1 TSQQGLLQLSFARH
15 AHGYGFVGAAAFLLD
30 AILILYIGIQ
40 SPVLPTGV
48 RLDFLVWLLP
58 SVAGA
63 VASWDAVRLKREPY
77 RRHYESTHFA
87 MSAVGVAVLFV
98 LALAIVLMI
107 WQQFPSWLD
116 PGWIY
121 PIAVA
126 GGPRTRISLGLTSEG
141 RGARRAGCFVRA
153 APTAVVSLVLASTHL

>member
-1 TSQQGLLQLSFARH
+1 MARKASSRKPALTLPKPSARSPNGRAKSSRPVSAAEAAGASQQGLLQLTFARH

-40 SPVLPTGV
+40 SSVLPRGV
-48 RLDFLVWLLP
+48 RFDFLVWLLP

-87 MSAVGVAVLFV
+87 MSTVGMVR
-98 LALAIVLMI
+98 
-107 WQQFPSWLD
+107 SEEH
-116 PGWIY
+116 
-121 PIAVA
+121 
-126 GGPRTRISLGLTSEG
+126 TSEP
-141 RGARRAGCFVRA
+141 V
-153 APTAVVSLVLASTHL
+153 T